1 MRNENEV
8 LLTVSHLKKYFPVK
22 AGLFRT
28 NYVKAVDDISFS
40 IYKGETM
47 GLVGESGCGKSTL
60 VRTLLRLTEPT
71 SGSLMYRGTEIAD
84 LPGHKLQEQRKNM
97 QMVFQDPFASLPP
110 SMKVRSILEEPLII
124 NKMKNKSQRME
135 LVLEIMEKVG
145 LKPEHLDR
153 YPHEF
158 SGGQRQRIVIAR
170 ALVTK
175 PQLIILDEPVSA
187 LDISIRSQILN
198 LLEDLQTEMSLT
210 YLFISHDL
218 SVVEHICQRIM
229 IMYLGHI
236 VESGTREEIFNH
248 PKHPYT
254 RALLSSIPQ
263 IGQETE
269 KSRRIIL
276 KGDIPSPINPPS
288 GCVFR
293 TRCAHCTE
301 ICMEQTKIEEVKPD
315 SNHLV
320 ACHRWKELNEEA
332 HMAFQ
337 IEQVD
342 LKA

>member
-1 MRNENEV
+1 MPDENEV

-22 AGLFRT
+22 GGFFKT

-40 IYKGETM
+40 INKGETM

-71 SGSLMYRGTEIAD
+71 SGSLLYRGLEISG
-84 LPGHKLQEQRKNM
+84 LPRHKLQEQRKNM

-110 SMKVRSILEEPLII
+110 SMRVRGILEEPLII
-124 NKMKNKSQRME
+124 NKVKSKSKRME
-135 LVLEIMEKVG
+135 LVHEITEKVG
-145 LKPEHLDR
+145 LKPEHLNR

-198 LLEDLQTEMSLT
+198 LLADLQTEMSLT

-218 SVVEHICQRIM
+218 SVVEHICKRVM

-236 VESGTREEIFNH
+236 METGSREDIFEH

-254 RALLSSIPQ
+254 KALLSSIPQ
-263 IGQETE
+263 IGGGTD
-269 KSRRIIL
+269 KSGRIIL
-276 KGDIPSPINPPS
+276 QGDIPSPINPPS

-293 TRCAHCTE
+293 TRCAYCAE
-301 ICMEQTKIEEVKPD
+301 ICMEPTEIEEVEPGAG
-315 SNHLV
+315 HRV
-320 ACHRWKELNEEA
+320 ACHRWKELD
-332 HMAFQ
+332 
-337 IEQVD
+337 V
-342 LKA
+342 